1 MYRKYILWPSESP
14 LLFFFL
20 SGCRAADDLLTTMNM
35 SNGMQLSTKVGEREA
50 RSLPS
55 FIWS

>member
-1 MYRKYILWPSESP
+1 
-14 LLFFFL
+14 
-20 SGCRAADDLLTTMNM
+20 LLTTMNM